1 MILINRSPDG
11 PKPGM
16 SRFKIDKIPLDW
28 NMASVYFMLGI
39 WLYAVTNLCS
49 RNIENFYIRLT
60 KFLFKGGIL
69 LVSVGKVKWFNSK
82 KGYGF
87 IRLNDGDQDIFVHYT
102 SIKGEGFKSLT
113 EGEEVQ
119 FELAEGPKG
128 LQAQNVLK
136 LN

>member
-1 MILINRSPDG
+1 MVN
-11 PKPGM
+11 
-16 SRFKIDKIPLDW
+16 
-28 NMASVYFMLGI
+28 
-39 WLYAVTNLCS
+39 
-49 RNIENFYIRLT
+49 
-60 KFLFKGGIL
+60 
-69 LVSVGKVKWFNSK
+69 VGKVKWFNSK

-102 SIKGEGFKSLT
+102 SIAGEGFKSLT